1 VTYAISHWHAG
12 WHAIVFL
19 GSLAL
24 WALSHLMDYW
34 WLPDDGGRYG
44 AEERGRK
51 RIMENYD
58 KYDKREDDDE

>member
-1 VTYAISHWHAG
+1 
-12 WHAIVFL
+12 
-19 GSLAL
+19 
-24 WALSHLMDYW
+24 MDYW